1 MLEKN
6 GLEKTSENLYKCGT
20 GRFEQISTFLAHR
33 TELLQDDF
41 QILMTYYLDAKN
53 TTIEPTSKIMSNL
66 KIKIEASSTENV
78 KHRLIQISG
87 K

>member
-1 MLEKN
+1 MFISPTHFYSLLEKN

-33 TELLQDDF
+33 TELLQD
-41 QILMTYYLDAKN
+41 
-53 TTIEPTSKIMSNL
+53 E
-66 KIKIEASSTENV
+66 IKIEATSTENV
-78 KHRLIQISG
+78 NHRLIQISG